1 MDRIVLQLLQDCV
14 NARTRAMERIT
25 YWPDRSEIARTILE
39 QEGRILSLIG
49 TIMNRQRIPLTL
61 TFPINMDMSN
71 MDNVVVAPT
80 EEQVSHELVPLVA
93 SSQQSCS
100 ICQDA
105 IQADGCQLRGCQH
118 AYHRSC
124 IQVWFSTSVRCPVC
138 RRDIRGDQESQTSSE
153 SQ

>member
-1 MDRIVLQLLQDCV
+1 MDQIVLQLLQDCV
-14 NARTRAMERIT
+14 NARTRAMDRIA
-25 YWPDRSEIARTILE
+25 YWEDRSEIAHTILE
-39 QEGRILSLIG
+39 QESRILTMIG

-61 TFPINMDMSN
+61 TFPINMDMAN
-71 MDNVVVAPT
+71 MDNVIVAPT
-80 EEQVSHELVPLVA
+80 AEQVNHELVPLDA
-93 SSQQSCS
+93 SSQQTCS

-118 AYHRSC
+118 SYHRAC

-138 RRDIRGDQESQTSSE
+138 RRDIREDPESQTSSE